1 MLSLFYLRSALT
13 IFSLLCG
20 LLWFWPED
28 PKIIS
33 QCYGNPLLCF
43 WIPYSAKMFVGF
55 FLYILYKKRPQSVC
69 PQGRVNPWLCPSNLS
84 SCPSVST
91 PFPAWGN
98 TYFYAPE
105 VFCQVC
111 TLALVLWGLVK
122 RLLELEEGKNA
133 YNSLEEPREGLYLFS
148 CFIPVKLF
156 IGICWK
162 VPFSHCTLPLVC
174 QWYVNLRRC
183 CASKIL
189 HGDSG
194 LVGWWFTLMHGHQTL
209 RSLLWG
215 SCPVLELL
223 SLSGSSQ
230 LTEAKG
236 VKPKH
241 FMGSLFDARISL
253 VSQFPP

>member
-1 MLSLFYLRSALT
+1 METHCCAFEYHILLRCLWVSFSTFCIKRGPSQCAPRAVWILGSALQ
-13 IFSLLCG
+13 IYH
-20 LLWFWPED
+20 P
-28 PKIIS
+28 
-33 QCYGNPLLCF
+33 
-43 WIPYSAKMFVGF
+43 AH
-55 FLYILYKKRPQSVC
+55 QS
-69 PQGRVNPWLCPSNLS
+69 
-84 SCPSVST
+84 
-91 PFPAWGN
+91 PFPPQHEE
-98 TYFYAPE
+98 TPTSMLVHMHE

-111 TLALVLWGLVK
+111 TLDLVLWGLVK

-133 YNSLEEPREGLYLFS
+133 YNSLEEPREGLCLFS

-174 QWYVNLRRC
+174 QWYISLRRC
-183 CASKIL
+183 CASKNL

-194 LVGWWFTLMHGHQTL
+194 LVGWWFTLLHGHQTL
-209 RSLLWG
+209 RFLLWG

-253 VSQFPP
+253 VSQCPP